1 MQQQQKNCQAFLSK
15 LYNSHIYDSIRDLLF
30 AWKDDNKKSSVAI
43 DTFIKIF
50 RTLQEHESDEKLLE
64 CFNKCLVKDVTSL
77 YINPSLEKVKEMA
90 FDNPNSY
97 EILDNVYEWL
107 KKDKK
112 ISN

>member
-1 MQQQQKNCQAFLSK
+1 M
-15 LYNSHIYDSIRDLLF
+15 
-30 AWKDDNKKSSVAI
+30 
-43 DTFIKIF
+43 
-50 RTLQEHESDEKLLE
+50 
-64 CFNKCLVKDVTSL
+64 SL

-90 FDNPNSY
+90 IENPNSY